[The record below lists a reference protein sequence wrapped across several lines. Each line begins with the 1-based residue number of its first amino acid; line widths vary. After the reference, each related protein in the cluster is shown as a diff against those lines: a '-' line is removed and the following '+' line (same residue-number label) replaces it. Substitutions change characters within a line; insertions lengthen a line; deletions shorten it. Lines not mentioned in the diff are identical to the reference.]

1 MALRSYKPSKFS
13 MDNAWTSKPTCA
25 NMTLIGNSHFKQ
37 TLYDESNKKKTIDP
51 TRKLLEAKGVEFP
64 NFRATQ
70 TEEQLQLINTMNM
83 VKESLTGLYSILPH
97 SVINCALPTC
107 SGNSGTTFFSTC
119 REDSTTPDVENE
131 DNNENLP
138 PKKRKLNLRY

>member
-1 MALRSYKPSKFS
+1 
-13 MDNAWTSKPTCA
+13 
-25 NMTLIGNSHFKQ
+25 
-37 TLYDESNKKKTIDP
+37 
-51 TRKLLEAKGVEFP
+51 
-64 NFRATQ
+64 
-70 TEEQLQLINTMNM
+70 MNM

-97 SVINCALPTC
+97 SVINCGLPTS
-107 SGNSGTTFFSTC
+107 SGNSSTTFFSTW